1 MAKYNVDTGVSPD
14 IRAPHA
20 LRTYIKDMPTKRILF
35 IDDEHL
41 LREVMYE
48 LLMHM
53 GYEAK
58 VVESGGEA
66 IETFAENPEN
76 YDLVLTDLMM
86 PDMTGDRIAKE
97 IKSIRPNVPVVV
109 MTATPET
116 LSLSR
121 VKTAGI
127 SRVLA
132 KPLTVAELREGLQG
146 II

>member
-1 MAKYNVDTGVSPD
+1 
-14 IRAPHA
+14 
-20 LRTYIKDMPTKRILF
+20 MPTKRILF